1 MQKECTHRDKEAR
14 SGLMVSS
21 GFTEK
26 DGERLISKLIKSLC
40 DLHRYHRSYLRNEGD
55 SDSGWVCFT
64 KHYPCVELIPNLQLE
79 MLDQINTRRFSSFEG
94 FSLIEYKNREGS
106 EGRAKL
112 WKRLRFS
119 ERRKRRRWL
128 AM

>member
-94 FSLIEYKNREGS
+94 FSLKRVQDQ
-106 EGRAKL
+106 GRFRGACKAVEEI
-112 WKRLRFS
+112 KVF
-119 ERRKRRRWL
+119 
-128 AM
+128 